1 MLHNHWEGA
10 MFSIPSLIR
19 NSLIFGHKLAPTKAK
34 INNMITVA
42 RVNMYI
48 SIQIE
53 KGFIQVTEVTV
64 YV

>member
-48 SIQIE
+48 LRY
-53 KGFIQVTEVTV
+53 TDR
-64 YV
+64 